1 MRIIMLEDMAKGF
14 AKLSMNRGGGGRNIW
29 DPEHIIWMCDTVGM
43 RSYLPNRKPV
53 KVWNRDTPNEAYL
66 SWSGCQELIRRNW
79 SRGGKRREEVEEVM
93 WKHTK
98 EK

>member
-1 MRIIMLEDMAKGF
+1 MKIIMLTDMADAF
-14 AKLSMNRGGGGRNIW
+14 SELSKIGGGRGHRIW
-29 DPEHIIWMCDTVGM
+29 DEKHIIWMCDTVGM

-79 SRGGKRREEVEEVM
+79 SRGGKRREEVEGAM
-93 WKHTK
+93 WKYIE

>member
-1 MRIIMLEDMAKGF
+1 MRIIMLTGIADAFTE
-14 AKLSMNRGGGGRNIW
+14 LSMNTARGLYTP
-29 DPEHIIWMCDTVGM
+29 DYIIWMCDTVGM

-53 KVWNRDTPNEAYL
+53 KVWKRDTPNEAYL

-79 SRGGKRREEVEEVM
+79 SKGGERREEVEKTM
-93 WKHTK
+93 WKYTK